1 MNKVDKIV
9 NKILNHY
16 GNLNKLEDLQ
26 KILKENKKVESPKV
40 IKKDTK
46 KVTKKIVSPKVT
58 KKVESQKV
66 TKNVK
71 KSSLIFS
78 CNNQNDSCDNNSND
92 NESCN
97 NPSNYYHSTQFGK
110 NIKESFDKDNLSSE
124 QKTIKEFIK
133 ETRNNSDTSLI
144 LVLDKNNNF
153 NGDWIGYDLFF
164 NYKKTGLQ
172 LLVRNESK
180 IYNKEIFTF
189 KILYFFEHT
198 NFIDNN
204 KNYILLDS
212 FNSLE
217 ENTSINFN
225 LFNMSNKEVDFPFLK
240 INLNSKL
247 LFLFYFI

>member
-1 MNKVDKIV
+1 MNKIDKIV

-16 GNLNKLEDLQ
+16 SNLNKLEDLQ
-26 KILKENKKVESPKV
+26 KMLKENKKVESPKV
-40 IKKDTK
+40 IKKATK
-46 KVTKKIVSPKVT
+46 KVESQKVTKKIVSPKVT
-58 KKVESQKV
+58 K
-66 TKNVK
+66 NIK

-92 NESCN
+92 NDSCN
-97 NPSNYYHSTQFGK
+97 NQSNYYHSTQFRK
-110 NIKESFDKDNLSSE
+110 IIKESFDKDNLSSE

-164 NYKKTGLQ
+164 NYEKTGLQ

-180 IYNKEIFTF
+180 MYNKEIFIF
-189 KILYFFEHT
+189 KILYVFDYT

-217 ENTSINFN
+217 ENININFN
-225 LFNMSNKEVDFPFLK
+225 LFNMSNKKVNFPFL
-240 INLNSKL
+240 
-247 LFLFYFI
+247 